1 MRLLKKIFFKF
12 FLLKIVFILFFY
24 SKIIFANNANETNL
38 PILERLPTS
47 IFATVNNEPISIYD
61 LIQRANL
68 FSISAKI
75 PINEDFTTKILPDL
89 ISGYIDEV
97 IQIQE
102 IKKENVL
109 VQDDQV
115 QNLVDGIEKENGF
128 KKGELKNFLKENKT
142 EISILEKQLWANLGW
157 RQLVANKFR
166 QKIIVQESE
175 VEVIHNKLKT
185 DIGKD
190 EFNVEQIFISFE
202 NKKENDVFNTINNLY
217 KQLIGGGDFL
227 SIAKQFSDSYGG
239 KIGKMG
245 WVPESDFDD
254 KIVNDIKKL
263 EINNFSKPIKGEN
276 GYFIIKLL
284 NKRIIGQETI
294 SDVSL
299 FRIELIEKNDEVYQ
313 LLNNIGNC
321 DELEEFAKTYGST
334 DSGSLGSFKYIEL
347 SNQLKSEVQK
357 LNKNEISAPIK
368 YDAGEFHIMI
378 CDINKAKPIIPSK
391 FKIQD
396 ILINQKLEVLARQYM
411 SELRTKAIIDIRI

>member
-299 FRIELIEKNDEVYQ
+299 FRIELIEKDDEVYQ

>member
-12 FLLKIVFILFFY
+12 FLLKIVFILFFHP
-24 SKIIFANNANETNL
+24 KIIFANNANETNL

-299 FRIELIEKNDEVYQ
+299 FRIELIEKDDEVYQ

>member
-24 SKIIFANNANETNL
+24 PKIIFANNANETNL

-128 KKGELKNFLKENKT
+128 KKGELKKFLKENKT

-396 ILINQKLEVLARQYM
+396 ILINQKLEILARQYM

>member
-1 MRLLKKIFFKF
+1 M
-12 FLLKIVFILFFY
+12 
-24 SKIIFANNANETNL
+24 

-347 SNQLKSEVQK
+347 SNQLKFEVQK

>member
-294 SDVSL
+294 NDVSL

>member
-1 MRLLKKIFFKF
+1 M
-12 FLLKIVFILFFY
+12 
-24 SKIIFANNANETNL
+24 
-38 PILERLPTS
+38 
-47 IFATVNNEPISIYD
+47 
-61 LIQRANL
+61 
-68 FSISAKI
+68 
-75 PINEDFTTKILPDL
+75 
-89 ISGYIDEV
+89 
-97 IQIQE
+97 
-102 IKKENVL
+102 

-217 KQLIGGGDFL
+217 KQLIEGGDFL

-245 WVPESDFDD
+245 WVPESDFDE

-321 DELEEFAKTYGST
+321 DELKEFTKTYGST

>member
-12 FLLKIVFILFFY
+12 FLLKIVFILFFHP
-24 SKIIFANNANETNL
+24 KIIFANNTNETNL
-38 PILERLPTS
+38 PILDRLPTS

-128 KKGELKNFLKENKT
+128 KKGELKKFLKENKT

-299 FRIELIEKNDEVYQ
+299 FRIELIEKDDEVYQ

>member
-12 FLLKIVFILFFY
+12 FLLKIVFILFFHP
-24 SKIIFANNANETNL
+24 KIIFANNTNETNL

-128 KKGELKNFLKENKT
+128 KKGELKKFLKENKT

-347 SNQLKSEVQK
+347 SNQLKFEVQK

>member
-12 FLLKIVFILFFY
+12 FLLKIVFILFFHP
-24 SKIIFANNANETNL
+24 KIIFANNTNETNL
-38 PILERLPTS
+38 PILDRLPTS

-128 KKGELKNFLKENKT
+128 KKGELKKFLKENKT

>member
-1 MRLLKKIFFKF
+1 M
-12 FLLKIVFILFFY
+12 
-24 SKIIFANNANETNL
+24 
-38 PILERLPTS
+38 PILDRLPTS

-128 KKGELKNFLKENKT
+128 KKGELKKFLKENKT

-347 SNQLKSEVQK
+347 SNQLKFEVQK

>member
-12 FLLKIVFILFFY
+12 FLLKIVFILFFHP
-24 SKIIFANNANETNL
+24 KIIFANNANETNL
-38 PILERLPTS
+38 PILDRLPTS

-128 KKGELKNFLKENKT
+128 KKGELKKFLKENKT

>member
-12 FLLKIVFILFFY
+12 FLLKIVFILFFHP
-24 SKIIFANNANETNL
+24 KIIFANNANETNL

>member
-294 SDVSL
+294 NDVSL

-347 SNQLKSEVQK
+347 SNQLKFEVQK

>member
-12 FLLKIVFILFFY
+12 FLLKIVFILFFHP
-24 SKIIFANNANETNL
+24 KIIFANNANETNL

-347 SNQLKSEVQK
+347 SNQLKFEVQK

>member
-245 WVPESDFDD
+245 WVPESNFDD

>member
-12 FLLKIVFILFFY
+12 FLLKIVFILFFHP
-24 SKIIFANNANETNL
+24 KIIFANNANETNL

-245 WVPESDFDD
+245 WVPESDFYD

>member
-1 MRLLKKIFFKF
+1 M
-12 FLLKIVFILFFY
+12 
-24 SKIIFANNANETNL
+24 
-38 PILERLPTS
+38 
-47 IFATVNNEPISIYD
+47 
-61 LIQRANL
+61 
-68 FSISAKI
+68 
-75 PINEDFTTKILPDL
+75 
-89 ISGYIDEV
+89 
-97 IQIQE
+97 
-102 IKKENVL
+102 
-109 VQDDQV
+109 
-115 QNLVDGIEKENGF
+115 
-128 KKGELKNFLKENKT
+128 
-142 EISILEKQLWANLGW
+142 
-157 RQLVANKFR
+157 
-166 QKIIVQESE
+166 QESE

>member
-245 WVPESDFDD
+245 WVPESNFDD

-294 SDVSL
+294 NDVSL

>member
-24 SKIIFANNANETNL
+24 PKIIFANNANETNL

>member
-24 SKIIFANNANETNL
+24 PKIIFANNANETNL

-347 SNQLKSEVQK
+347 SNQLKFEVQK

>member
-12 FLLKIVFILFFY
+12 FLLKIVFILFFHP
-24 SKIIFANNANETNL
+24 KIIFANNTNETNL
-38 PILERLPTS
+38 PILDRLPTS

>member
-12 FLLKIVFILFFY
+12 FLLKIVFILFFHP
-24 SKIIFANNANETNL
+24 KIIFANNTNETNL

-128 KKGELKNFLKENKT
+128 KKGELKKFLKENKT

>member
-12 FLLKIVFILFFY
+12 FLLKIVFILFFHP
-24 SKIIFANNANETNL
+24 KIIFANNTNETNL
-38 PILERLPTS
+38 PILDRLPTS

-245 WVPESDFDD
+245 WVPESNFDD

-321 DELEEFAKTYGST
+321 NELEEFTKTYGST

>member
-12 FLLKIVFILFFY
+12 FLLKIVFILFFHP
-24 SKIIFANNANETNL
+24 KIIFANNANETNL

-128 KKGELKNFLKENKT
+128 KKGELKKFLKENKT

-294 SDVSL
+294 NDVSL

-347 SNQLKSEVQK
+347 SNQLKFEVQK

>member
-24 SKIIFANNANETNL
+24 PKIIFANNANETNL

-396 ILINQKLEVLARQYM
+396 ILINQQLEILARQYM
-411 SELRTKAIIDIRI
+411 S

>member
-347 SNQLKSEVQK
+347 SNQLKFEVQK

>member
-24 SKIIFANNANETNL
+24 PKIIFANNANETNL

-299 FRIELIEKNDEVYQ
+299 FRIELIEKDDEVYQ

>member
-128 KKGELKNFLKENKT
+128 KKGELKKFLKENKT

-321 DELEEFAKTYGST
+321 NELEEFTKTYGST

>member
-12 FLLKIVFILFFY
+12 FLLKILFILFFHP
-24 SKIIFANNANETNL
+24 KIIFANNTNETNL
-38 PILERLPTS
+38 PILDRLPTS

-245 WVPESDFDD
+245 WVPESNFDD

-321 DELEEFAKTYGST
+321 NELEEFAKTYGST